1 MRSKNTLIG
10 AVVLATLFAGACAE
24 PPTQQVDAAKAA
36 LAEAEAAEAET
47 YAPDALED
55 ARSAMDAVQTELDTQ
70 QGKFALFRSFKD
82 TETLIAD
89 ATSKANAATSAAAA
103 GKQQAMGD
111 SQAAIEAAQG
121 TLANAGTLIADLEG
135 CRRRPK
141 GFAADLAALQGNLDG
156 LNSELSSAQSAHAAE
171 DYFQARSQAESVSSR
186 GSSLVADLEAAK
198 SKLRC

>member
-1 MRSKNTLIG
+1 MRSKKTLIG

-24 PPTQQVDAAKAA
+24 PPTEKIDAAKAA

-70 QGKFALFRSFKD
+70 QGKFALFRSYKD
-82 TETLIAD
+82 AETLIAD
-89 ATSKANAATSAAAA
+89 AASKANAAKSAASA
-103 GKQQAMGD
+103 GKQQAMED
-111 SQAAIEAAQG
+111 SQAAIETAKA

-141 GFAADLAALQGNLDG
+141 GFAADLAALQGTLDG
-156 LNSELSSAQSAHAAE
+156 LNSELASAESAHASE
-171 DYFQARSQAESVSSR
+171 DYFQARSQADSVNSR
-186 GSSLVADLEAAK
+186 GGTLVADLEAAK
-198 SKLRC
+198 TKLRC